1 MPGTVIPDYPG
12 LSRLVNRN
20 FVLLGAGQGIGEQ
33 AAHALSQAGAR
44 VLCVDLD
51 RERAE
56 AIATAVSGHPCVA
69 DVTTREGL
77 VKVFADARAAFG
89 SVHGVVDIVGVA
101 RIKQIAEF
109 TDDEWEWQFSI
120 VLRHAFLTLQYGA
133 AAIAESGGG
142 VMVFVGS
149 MAGNRVVPNQAI
161 YGSAKAAL
169 HHLVRCAA
177 NEHGCRGVRVNAIAP
192 GFIRTPRL
200 VEILS
205 PEQWRAVEN
214 RIPLQHA
221 ATPAQIASTILFLAS
236 DLSSHVT
243 GQVLAVDG
251 GLGNAAA
258 VPDLSWGQ
266 ARTPQSPAP

>member
-12 LSRLVNRN
+12 LSRLTNRN
-20 FVLLGAGQGIGEQ
+20 FVVLGAGQGIGEQ
-33 AAHALSQAGAR
+33 AAHALSQVGAR
-44 VLCVDLD
+44 ILCVDLD
-51 RERAE
+51 SGRAG
-56 AIATAVSGHPCVA
+56 AIAKAVCGHPCVA

-77 VKVFADARAAFG
+77 VKVFADARSAFG
-89 SVHGVVDIVGVA
+89 AVHGVVDIVGVA
-101 RIKQIAEF
+101 RIKQLAEF
-109 TDDEWEWQFSI
+109 TDDDWDWQFGI

-133 AAIAESGGG
+133 AALADSGGG

-149 MAGNRVVPNQAI
+149 MAGNRVVPNQAV

-177 NEHGCRGVRVNAIAP
+177 NEHAGKRIRVNAIAP

-200 VEILS
+200 EEILS
-205 PEQWRAVEN
+205 PEQWRTVES

-221 ATPAQIASTILFLAS
+221 ATPAEIAATILFLAS

-258 VPDLSWGQ
+258 VPDLAWGQ
-266 ARTPQSPAP
+266 ARPPSRPAP

>member
-1 MPGTVIPDYPG
+1 
-12 LSRLVNRN
+12 
-20 FVLLGAGQGIGEQ
+20 
-33 AAHALSQAGAR
+33 
-44 VLCVDLD
+44 
-51 RERAE
+51 
-56 AIATAVSGHPCVA
+56 
-69 DVTTREGL
+69 
-77 VKVFADARAAFG
+77 
-89 SVHGVVDIVGVA
+89 VDIVGVA

-109 TDDEWEWQFSI
+109 TDDEWEWQFGI

-133 AAIAESGGG
+133 AAIADSGGG

-177 NEHGCRGVRVNAIAP
+177 NEHGAKGVRVNAIAP

-205 PEQWRAVEN
+205 PEQWRAVES
-214 RIPLQHA
+214 RIPLRHA

-266 ARTPQSPAP
+266 ARTPLSPPP

>member
-1 MPGTVIPDYPG
+1 
-12 LSRLVNRN
+12 
-20 FVLLGAGQGIGEQ
+20 
-33 AAHALSQAGAR
+33 
-44 VLCVDLD
+44 
-51 RERAE
+51 
-56 AIATAVSGHPCVA
+56 
-69 DVTTREGL
+69 
-77 VKVFADARAAFG
+77 
-89 SVHGVVDIVGVA
+89 
-101 RIKQIAEF
+101 
-109 TDDEWEWQFSI
+109 
-120 VLRHAFLTLQYGA
+120 
-133 AAIAESGGG
+133 
-142 VMVFVGS
+142 

-177 NEHGCRGVRVNAIAP
+177 NEHGSRGVRVNAIAP

-205 PEQWRAVEN
+205 PEQWQAVES

-258 VPDLSWGQ
+258 VPELAWGQ
-266 ARTPQSPAP
+266 ARTPQSPAQ

>member
-12 LSRLVNRN
+12 LSRLANRN
-20 FVLLGAGQGIGEQ
+20 FIVLGAGQGIGEQ

-44 VLCVDLD
+44 LLCVDLD
-51 RERAE
+51 PGRAE
-56 AIATAVSGHPCVA
+56 AIARAVSGHPCVA
-69 DVTTREGL
+69 DVTKREGL
-77 VKVFADARAAFG
+77 AKVFASARAAFG
-89 SVHGVVDIVGVA
+89 PVHGVVDIVGVA
-101 RIKQIAEF
+101 GIKELAQFA
-109 TDDEWEWQFSI
+109 DDDWEWQFGI

-133 AAIAESGGG
+133 AAIAEAGGG
-142 VMVFVGS
+142 AMVFVGS
-149 MAGNRVVPNQAI
+149 MAGNRVVPNQAV
-161 YGSAKAAL
+161 YGTAKAAL

-177 NEHGCRGVRVNAIAP
+177 NEYAPRNVRINAIAP

-200 VEILS
+200 EELLS
-205 PEQWRAVEN
+205 PEQWQAVER

-221 ATPAQIASTILFLAS
+221 ATPAEIAATILFLAT

-258 VPDLSWGQ
+258 VPDLAWGQ
-266 ARTPQSPAP
+266 GRAPARPAT

>member
-12 LSRLVNRN
+12 LSRLTNRN
-20 FVLLGAGQGIGEQ
+20 FVVLGAGQGIGEQ

-51 RERAE
+51 SGRAG
-56 AIATAVSGHPCVA
+56 AIASAVSGHACVA
-69 DVTTREGL
+69 DVTTRAGL
-77 VKVFADARAAFG
+77 VRVFADARAALG
-89 SVHGVVDIVGVA
+89 PVHGVVDIVGVA
-101 RIKQIAEF
+101 CIKQIAEF
-109 TDDEWEWQFSI
+109 TDDEWEWQFGI

-142 VMVFVGS
+142 AMVFVGS
-149 MAGNRVVPNQAI
+149 MAGNRAVPNQAV

-177 NEHGCRGVRVNAIAP
+177 NEHGAKRVRVNAVAP

-205 PEQWRAVEN
+205 PDQWRAIES

-258 VPDLSWGQ
+258 VPDLTWGQ
-266 ARTPQSPAP
+266 ARTPPGPAT